1 MDDGDAA
8 TAAQRARSLG
18 IDELR
23 FVSGLYDEEI
33 EHGFGDIF
41 VKVDDANYATSTGV
55 HLQHRKADNM
65 WVLSLT
71 ALESPAVSPVGEPS
85 GTEGSSEPAAEPTAK
100 VATAQTVSLTVG
112 APKGDLCVAGA
123 PSSPPPPT
131 RAHTLVH
138 EDPSL
143 HAHKHTHTPWR
154 LLNPRPGLSRHRRP
168 RAAWRHPS
176 VVREG
181 MLLLAAEGAQTL
193 QPSRRA
199 IRRKMCAYD
208 AFET

>member
-1 MDDGDAA
+1 MSCG
-8 TAAQRARSLG
+8 S
-18 IDELR
+18 

-33 EHGFGDIF
+33 EHGFGEIF
-41 VKVDDANYATSTGV
+41 VKVDDANYATSTEV

-65 WVLSLT
+65 WVLSLK

-131 RAHTLVH
+131 RVGTHTPVYTRS
-138 EDPSL
+138 P
-143 HAHKHTHTPWR
+143 KYTCTNTHTHTHTA
-154 LLNPRPGLSRHRRP
+154 NS
-168 RAAWRHPS
+168 AAWVEQAPTTPRCLAVPAS
-176 VVREG
+176 GPRRE
-181 MLLLAAEGAQTL
+181 ATTR
-193 QPSRRA
+193 SRG
-199 IRRKMCAYD
+199 CANSPALPPCYSS
-208 AFET
+208 